1 MVAMFKRLGADQ
13 STAEHLV
20 DAEGIGEISA
30 ISLMTKSDVEQL
42 CKSMRSPG
50 GEQADGN
57 RNRGHNLSNRF
68 QTQLNQAVFYMKTM
82 RRVSRD
88 VTAGDIE
95 VSTIDTRILNLKREK
110 ETDYTNPS
118 QVDVQINKKDWA
130 KTFIALEQALGT
142 IKGIDGAPLSYC
154 MRKDEAVTAEASD
167 PTGNYSGPDAE
178 MIARSPI
185 VNAGPNA
192 TGLADTFT
200 MDNPTVW
207 DQVQFTFQNTEE
219 WTHIRTFRKTQDGR
233 GAIQKLR
240 SVKMGTQYVQNQS
253 GIIEKQFRELSWS
266 GDKRNWN
273 FENYATKH
281 QHYFNLMKELE
292 GYQEPNEGTRVRM
305 LMDGIKTTILD
316 SAKNTILSS
325 DTLRTDFD
333 GCVAQFTNFLGAMP
347 SSVENRDQRRNA
359 SELNSDG
366 GTTVQN
372 RFYTAAEYKNLEPA
386 QRTALYEMRKKDGKG
401 KDSGKP
407 KGKRSRNDK
416 PFRDQNKV
424 IKKQGEQISRMM
436 SQLSTTDSDND
447 DAAPTTAEADT
458 ELASNRTNPALR
470 RRRGSRAGRT
480 TP

>member
-1 MVAMFKRLGADQ
+1 
-13 STAEHLV
+13 
-20 DAEGIGEISA
+20 
-30 ISLMTKSDVEQL
+30 
-42 CKSMRSPG
+42 
-50 GEQADGN
+50 
-57 RNRGHNLSNRF
+57 
-68 QTQLNQAVFYMKTM
+68 
-82 RRVSRD
+82 
-88 VTAGDIE
+88 
-95 VSTIDTRILNLKREK
+95 
-110 ETDYTNPS
+110 
-118 QVDVQINKKDWA
+118 
-130 KTFIALEQALGT
+130 
-142 IKGIDGAPLSYC
+142 
-154 MRKDEAVTAEASD
+154 
-167 PTGNYSGPDAE
+167 
-178 MIARSPI
+178 
-185 VNAGPNA
+185 
-192 TGLADTFT
+192 
-200 MDNPTVW
+200 
-207 DQVQFTFQNTEE
+207 
-219 WTHIRTFRKTQDGR
+219 
-233 GAIQKLR
+233 
-240 SVKMGTQYVQNQS
+240 MGTQYVQNQS

-333 GCVAQFTNFLGAMP
+333 GCMAQFTNFLGAMP
-347 SSVENRDQRRNA
+347 SSVENSDQRRNA
-359 SELNSDG
+359 SELNSEG

-372 RFYTAAEYKNLEPA
+372 RFYTAAEYKNLDGA
-386 QRTALYEMRKKDGKG
+386 ARTALYELRKKDGKG

-447 DAAPTTAEADT
+447 DAASTTAEADT
-458 ELASNRTNPALR
+458 ELASNRTNTALR